1 MTLIEK
7 FLDYLS
13 LEKNYSVHTITAYG
27 NDILKFEQFCEA
39 QFQETELKKVNY
51 SMIRSWIIDL
61 SEHEISNNSI
71 NRKISSLNV
80 FYKFLLK
87 VKEIEVSPLVKH
99 KALKVSKKI
108 QVPFSETEIH
118 QVLGGIEVNSFASS
132 RDRLL
137 VELLYVTGMR
147 RAEAISLTIDH
158 LNLENGTLKFVG
170 KRNKERVVPI
180 IKSLEA
186 SIRVYLAYRKRL
198 LEDVGA
204 QTPLLFLTEK
214 GNEVYPNLIY
224 RKVNEV
230 FSMVS
235 TKSKKSPH
243 VLRHSF
249 ATHLLAQGANLQEV
263 KELLGHDSLAST
275 QVYTHNDINSLKK
288 VYANSHPRNK
298 KK

>member
-1 MTLIEK
+1 MKLIDK

-13 LEKNYSVHTITAYG
+13 LEKNYSVHTINAYQ
-27 NDILKFEQFCEA
+27 NDLLKFERFCET
-39 QFQETELKKVNY
+39 QFQETELKKINY

-61 SEHEISNNSI
+61 SEDGISNNSI
-71 NRKISSLNV
+71 NRKISSLQV

-87 VKEIEVSPLVKH
+87 VKEIDVSPLLKH
-99 KALKVSKKI
+99 KALKVSKTL

-118 QVLGGIEVNSFASS
+118 QVLKDIKVDSFASS

-137 VELLYVTGMR
+137 IELLYVTGMR
-147 RAEAISLTIDH
+147 RAEVIALKLDH
-158 LNLENGTLKFVG
+158 LNLENGTLKFIG

-180 IKSLEA
+180 IKSLQS
-186 SIRVYLAYRKRL
+186 SIEVYLKYRKHL
-198 LEDVGA
+198 LEDLKIK
-204 QTPLLFLTEK
+204 TPLLFLTEK
-214 GNEVYPNLIY
+214 GNEVYPNLLY
-224 RKVNEV
+224 RKVNAV

-235 TKSKKSPH
+235 SKSKKSPH

-275 QVYTHNDINSLKK
+275 QVYTHNDIHGLKK

>member
-1 MTLIEK
+1 MALIEK

-13 LEKNYSVHTITAYG
+13 LEKNYSAHTITAYQ
-27 NDILKFEQFCEA
+27 NDLLKFQRFCEA
-39 QFQETELKKVNY
+39 QFQENELKNVNY

-61 SEHEISNNSI
+61 SELSISNNSI
-71 NRKISSLNV
+71 NRKISSLNG

-87 VKEIEVSPLVKH
+87 VKEIEVSPLIKH

-118 QVLGGIEVNSFASS
+118 QVLEGITVDSFASS
-132 RDRLL
+132 RDRLF

-147 RAEAISLTIDH
+147 RAELISLTIDH
-158 LNLENGTLKFVG
+158 LNLENGTIKFVG

-180 IKSLEA
+180 IKSLEV
-186 SIRVYLAYRKRL
+186 SIQVYLKYRKRL
-198 LEDVGA
+198 LENLGI
-204 QTPLLFLTEK
+204 QTSLLFLTEK
-214 GNEVYPNLIY
+214 GNEVYPNLLY

-230 FSMVS
+230 FSKVS

-249 ATHLLAQGANLQEV
+249 ATYLLAQGANLQEV

-275 QVYTHNDINSLKK
+275 QVYLHNDINSLKK
-288 VYANSHPRNK
+288 IYAKSHPRNK

>member
-1 MTLIEK
+1 MTLIDK

-13 LEKNYSVHTITAYG
+13 LEKNYSVHTITAYQ
-27 NDILKFEQFCEA
+27 NDLLKFEQFCEG

-51 SMIRSWIIDL
+51 SMIRSWIINL
-61 SEHEISNNSI
+61 SEGGISNNSI

-99 KALKVSKKI
+99 KVLKVSKKI

-118 QVLGGIEVNSFASS
+118 QVLEDIEVDSFASS

-147 RAEAISLTIDH
+147 RAEVISLTLDH
-158 LNLENGTLKFVG
+158 LNLENGALKFRG
-170 KRNKERVVPI
+170 KGNKERVVPI
-180 IKSLEA
+180 IKSLET
-186 SIRVYLAYRKRL
+186 SIQVYLEYRKRL
-198 LEDVGA
+198 LEGLGI
-204 QTPLLFLTEK
+204 QTPFLFLTEK
-214 GNEVYPNLIY
+214 GNEVYPNLLY

-275 QVYTHNDINSLKK
+275 QVYTHNDINSLRK

>member
-1 MTLIEK
+1 MALIEK

-13 LEKNYSVHTITAYG
+13 LEKNYSVHTITAYQ
-27 NDILKFEQFCEA
+27 NDLLKFGQFCET
-39 QFQETELKKVNY
+39 QFQENELKNVNY

-61 SEHEISNNSI
+61 SELGISNNSI
-71 NRKISSLNV
+71 NRKISSLNG

-99 KALKVSKKI
+99 KALKVSKKL
-108 QVPFSETEIH
+108 QVPFSETEIN
-118 QVLGGIEVNSFASS
+118 QVLEGIEVDSFTSS
-132 RDRLL
+132 RDRLF

-147 RAEAISLTIDH
+147 RAELISLTIDH
-158 LNLENGTLKFVG
+158 LNLENGTIKFVG

-180 IKSLEA
+180 IKSLEV
-186 SIRVYLAYRKRL
+186 SIQLYLEYRKRL
-198 LEDVGA
+198 LENLGI

-214 GNEVYPNLIY
+214 GNEVYPNLLY

-235 TKSKKSPH
+235 SKSKKSPH

-275 QVYTHNDINSLKK
+275 QVYLHNDINSLKK
-288 VYANSHPRNK
+288 IYAKSHPRNK

>member
-13 LEKNYSVHTITAYG
+13 LEKKYSDHTITAYQ
-27 NDILKFEQFCEA
+27 NDLLKFERFCA
-39 QFQETELKKVNY
+39 TKFQEDELKKANY
-51 SMIRSWIIDL
+51 SMVRSWIINL
-61 SEHEISNNSI
+61 SEDGISNNTI
-71 NRKISSLNV
+71 NRKISSLQV

-87 VKEIEVSPLVKH
+87 VKEIDASPLVKH
-99 KALKVSKKI
+99 KALKISKKI

-118 QVLGGIEVNSFASS
+118 QVLESIEVTSFASS

-137 VELLYVTGMR
+137 IELLYVTGMR
-147 RAEAISLTIDH
+147 RAEVISLTLDH
-158 LNLENGTLKFVG
+158 LNLENGTLKFIG

-186 SIRVYLAYRKRL
+186 SIQVYLGYRKHL
-198 LEDVGA
+198 LEDLQI

-214 GNEVYPNLIY
+214 GNEVYPNLLY
-224 RKVNEV
+224 RKVNAF

-275 QVYTHNDINSLKK
+275 QAYTHNDIHGLKK